1 MHGKMAET
9 NHSCCRPLSPDA
21 LWKGTPT
28 GKIIN
33 IEDIET
39 YITKPP
45 ITPDTT
51 KNQNNNRVILFL
63 TEAHGIY
70 LPNSQLLADLFASH
84 LNCDVIM
91 PDQFAGHPRQPKS
104 TPSEDQQN
112 KATRPTVVPHTD
124 DPSDPNFENVGLR
137 IPLKENTET
146 SDAWPFLKPPGWT
159 FNNSDFEEWKV
170 RHEPHITEP
179 IIYKAVAYIHSTYG
193 KGVKIGGVG
202 YCFGGRYVIRLMGQ
216 GVMDVG
222 VINHPSFYTMD
233 EVAKLGGK
241 KLAIF
246 AAEIDD
252 ILPKE
257 KRRET
262 EDVLV
267 EAGAKW
273 MCTVYGGTEHGFS
286 VRGDLREKEMRIA
299 KEKAFRGAVEWFRDW
314 L

>member
-1 MHGKMAET
+1 MADPGQ
-9 NHSCCRPLSPDA
+9 SCCDPLLPNA

-39 YITKPP
+39 YITIPP
-45 ITPDTT
+45 ITPDKS
-51 KNQNNNRVILFL
+51 KNEENNRVLLFL

-84 LNCDVIM
+84 LNCDVVM
-91 PDQFAGHPRQPKS
+91 PDQFASQPRQPKP
-104 TPSEDQQN
+104 TPSKDLLN
-112 KATRPTVVPHTD
+112 KVNRPTIVPHTD
-124 DPSDPNFENVGLR
+124 DPNDPNFENVGLR
-137 IPLKENTET
+137 VPLKENTET

-159 FNNSDFEEWKV
+159 SEKSGFEDWKV
-170 RHEPHITEP
+170 RHEPHITDP
-179 IIYKAVAYIHSTYG
+179 IVSKAVAYIRSTYG
-193 KGVKIGGVG
+193 KDVKIGGVG
-202 YCFGGRYVIRLMGQ
+202 YCFGGRYVMRLMGQ
-216 GVMDVG
+216 GVIDVG
-222 VINHPSFYTMD
+222 VINHPSFFTMD
-233 EVAKLGGK
+233 EVSKLGGK

-273 MCTVYGGTEHGFS
+273 MSTVFGGTEHGFS
-286 VRGDLREKEMRIA
+286 VRGDLRA
-299 KEKAFRGAVEWFRDW
+299 KEVRMAKENAFRGAVQWFRDW